1 MKTLSTRFHKKHE
14 IPRNVYKPFSTAST
28 YVAICANAA
37 SLFTGGVGKIMFI
50 SDSETCKYL
59 SYEDHI
65 STEEVTVFS
74 ANINSNFCRVFLPT
88 LMLTP
93 INS

>member
-1 MKTLSTRFHKKHE
+1 MRYLEMF
-14 IPRNVYKPFSTAST
+14 IKPFSTAST

-37 SLFTGGVGKIMFI
+37 SLFTAGFGKIKFI

-59 SYEDHI
+59 TYEDHI

-74 ANINSNFCRVFLPT
+74 ANINSNFYSCRVFLPT

>member
-1 MKTLSTRFHKKHE
+1 MFINLLVLLVHMW
-14 IPRNVYKPFSTAST
+14 PFALMLPLYSQR
-28 YVAICANAA
+28 
-37 SLFTGGVGKIMFI
+37 GGGKIKFI
-50 SDSETCKYL
+50 SDSETYKYL
-59 SYEDHI
+59 SYKDHI

-74 ANINSNFCRVFLPT
+74 ANINSNFYSCRVFLPT